1 MSRQAEHRWLPGE
14 PLTGTDNTTPRVTQ
28 GECHRTQ
35 ALAHPSQEALQQ
47 GAAARL
53 DTVICV
59 SPQLGWFQAS
69 VAGPLSTAYHGVI
82 FMFIL
87 KRAEEEEWD
96 LDSLDRCGCSSLC
109 SGVHLQTHRA
119 LADACCVNAEPR

>member
-28 GECHRTQ
+28 GECHQTQ
-35 ALAHPSQEALQQ
+35 ALEHPGQEALQQ

-59 SPQLGWFQAS
+59 RPQLG
-69 VAGPLSTAYHGVI
+69 
-82 FMFIL
+82 
-87 KRAEEEEWD
+87 
-96 LDSLDRCGCSSLC
+96 
-109 SGVHLQTHRA
+109 
-119 LADACCVNAEPR
+119 